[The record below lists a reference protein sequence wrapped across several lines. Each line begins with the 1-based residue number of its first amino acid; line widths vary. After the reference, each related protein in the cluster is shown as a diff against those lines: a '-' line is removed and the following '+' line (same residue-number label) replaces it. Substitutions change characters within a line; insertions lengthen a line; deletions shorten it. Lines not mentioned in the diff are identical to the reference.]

1 MGPNAFFVY
10 PPARFLDRDKHFLRE
25 EQKMSMYRKTLM
37 AGIAAMALFS
47 GYAGNSMLSSQSAIA
62 DEPAKPQAPKALS
75 FKMKT
80 LENEPV
86 DLSKYA
92 GKVVM
97 FVNVAS
103 KCGMTPQYEALE
115 KLHESYKDKG
125 LAVVGVPCNQFGG
138 QEAGTSK
145 EIREFC
151 TTKYHVTFDLLE
163 KVNVKDAGGEK
174 ACDLYKYLTQQETKP
189 VGKGDVAWNF
199 EKIVLDRKGNVIG
212 RFGSRVEPSSADV
225 IKLIEKALAE

>member
-1 MGPNAFFVY
+1 
-10 PPARFLDRDKHFLRE
+10 
-25 EQKMSMYRKTLM
+25 MYRKTLM
-37 AGIAAMALFS
+37 AGIAAMALVS
-47 GYAGNSMLSSQSAIA
+47 GYATSTNSNNGAAFA
-62 DEPAKPQAPKALS
+62 DDANKTAVPKSLAFKMNTLEGEPA
-75 FKMKT
+75 
-80 LENEPV
+80 

-103 KCGMTPQYEALE
+103 KCGMTPQYEALQ

-125 LAVVGVPCNQFGG
+125 LVVVGVPCNQFGG
-138 QEAGTSK
+138 QEKGTSK

-151 TTKYHVTFDLLE
+151 SSKYNVSFDMLE

-174 ACDLYKYLTQQETKP
+174 ACELFKYLTAQDAKP

-199 EKIVLDRKGNVIG
+199 EKFVLDRKGNVVG
-212 RFGSRVEPSSADV
+212 RFKSGVKPDSSEV
-225 IKLIEKALAE
+225 IQLIEKSLAE